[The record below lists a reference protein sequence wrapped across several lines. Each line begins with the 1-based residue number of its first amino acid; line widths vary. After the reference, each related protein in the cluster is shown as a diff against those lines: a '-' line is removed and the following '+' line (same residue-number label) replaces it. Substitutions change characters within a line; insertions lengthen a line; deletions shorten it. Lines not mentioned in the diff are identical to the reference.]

1 MPRPPKIPAGKT
13 IQRQARRGAAISSDD
28 GRLRAMTEEALVK
41 HQQGLLIEAK
51 NSYLDILKL
60 NPSYFDALQLLG
72 VLTHQLGEH
81 LSAVALIDRAIAI
94 NPNQPAT
101 YNNKGLALLELG
113 RFDQAIQSFNHAVLL
128 KPDYWEA
135 FNNKGIACLK
145 VGQVQDAILSYAR
158 ALELN
163 PNYAEAYFNRAVA
176 LKETGNTPAALSNYD
191 QAIKVKPSY
200 AVAHL
205 NRGVLLRELKQ
216 LPAAIASYD
225 QAILFKPDY
234 AEAYHN
240 RGNALRDLRRIKDAV
255 ADFENA
261 VRYKPRYHEAYLNL
275 GVSLYEL
282 GQYEAALESYN
293 KAIEIHPDFT
303 EAYLNKGDLLKLK
316 KKFEEALICFT
327 RALDLQPNFKY
338 LFGSRL
344 HNLVSIC
351 NWDDYDSQILE
362 FEKRANNN
370 ERVSPLFAALVFTS
384 SSEILKKVALVY
396 SKDENPENFQLGK
409 LAIRAPKKKIR
420 LAYYSADL
428 HNHPIAYLIAELF
441 ELHDRNRFEVICFS
455 FGPEGDNQMR
465 SRIMAG
471 FDQFIDVRNKTDLEV
486 ASLSREMEIDIAID
500 LNGFTTHCR
509 TNIFAHRAAPIQ
521 VNYLGFPGTMGADYM
536 DYLIADPTVIPK
548 DSQQHYSEKIAY
560 LPHAYQPNDSKRK
573 ISDVSFTRAQLGL
586 PESGFVFCC
595 FNNNYKITPS
605 TFDAWMRI
613 LKAVEGSVL
622 WLLSDNQTAEA
633 NLRSQMRA
641 RGVDDSRLIFAKRLT
656 LAEHLAR
663 HRAADLFLDTLPYNA
678 HTTASDALWAGL
690 PVLTQMGTT
699 FPGRV
704 AASLLKAVKLPEL
717 ITHTTEQYEALAID
731 LATHPEKLAQIR
743 EKLAANRL
751 TTPLFDTPTFAKHIE
766 TAYEQMMERYWA
778 GLAPDHIEVR
788 SLLGE

>member
-1 MPRPPKIPAGKT
+1 LPSAPVLTPE
-13 IQRQARRGAAISSDD
+13 AI
-28 GRLRAMTEEALVK
+28 AMKLQEAVVFQQEMALANAQQIYEE
-41 HQQGLLIEAK
+41 
-51 NSYLDILKL
+51 ILCV
-60 NPSYFDALQLLG
+60 NPHHFDALQLLG
-72 VLTHQLGEH
+72 VVFGQLKAYDKAIDF
-81 LSAVALIDRAIAI
+81 LSKALVLNPQSALVLNNRGQAYYDIGQYANALIDFE
-94 NPNQPAT
+94 
-101 YNNKGLALLELG
+101 KALS
-113 RFDQAIQSFNHAVLL
+113 I
-128 KPDYWEA
+128 KPDYFELYSKCGDIYFELRQFEKSLSCYEKLLHINPDTDFLLGRVVYLKMLLCYWDRYDQTCAQIMSGIEQG
-135 FNNKGIACLK
+135 NKVARPFGL
-145 VGQVQDAILSYAR
+145 QAITFS
-158 ALELN
+158 EQ
-163 PNYAEAYFNRAVA
+163 A
-176 LKETGNTPAALSNYD
+176 LKRGAEIFCKEHYPAQHSVLK
-191 QAIKVKPSY
+191 IKRHLPS
-200 AVAHL
+200 
-205 NRGVLLRELKQ
+205 
-216 LPAAIASYD
+216 S
-225 QAILFKPDY
+225 
-234 AEAYHN
+234 
-240 RGNALRDLRRIKDAV
+240 
-255 ADFENA
+255 
-261 VRYKPRYHEAYLNL
+261 
-275 GVSLYEL
+275 
-282 GQYEAALESYN
+282 
-293 KAIEIHPDFT
+293 
-303 EAYLNKGDLLKLK
+303 
-316 KKFEEALICFT
+316 
-327 RALDLQPNFKY
+327 
-338 LFGSRL
+338 
-344 HNLVSIC
+344 
-351 NWDDYDSQILE
+351 
-362 FEKRANNN
+362 
-370 ERVSPLFAALVFTS
+370 
-384 SSEILKKVALVY
+384 
-396 SKDENPENFQLGK
+396 
-409 LAIRAPKKKIR
+409 KIR
-420 LAYYSADL
+420 
-428 HNHPIAYLIAELF
+428 IAYLSGEFRDQATSILITELI
-441 ELHDRNRFEVICFS
+441 ELHDKDSFEIIAF
-455 FGPEGDNQMR
+455 DNGWDDQSIIR
-465 SRIMAG
+465 GRLAKA
-471 FDQFIDVRNKTDLEV
+471 FDQMIDISGLNDLEAAQLI
-486 ASLSREMEIDIAID
+486 ASLEIDILVN
-500 LNGFTTHCR
+500 LNGFFGKPR